1 MPIGLWPISIEAT
14 TRCPEGSGSRR
25 NGNDVMGLSNSEKQ
39 RRYRQRHLGPGGGS
53 ERLSVFVRISTKR
66 NLERLASHY
75 GNTITN
81 TVENLINEKTL
92 SILNGLNETE
102 QHEFFSEEPVHKR
115 EGAK

>member
-1 MPIGLWPISIEAT
+1 MTVEKDA
-14 TRCPEGSGSRR
+14 
-25 NGNDVMGLSNSEKQ
+25 MGLSNSEKQ

-53 ERLSVFVRISTKR
+53 ERLSIFVRISTKR

-92 SILNGLNETE
+92 SILNGLNESE
-102 QHEFFSEEPVHKR
+102 QHEFYSEEPVHKR
-115 EGAK
+115 QGAK